1 MPGADSPWK
10 KRRGTGFGILSLTGA
25 AFIVINIATSI
36 IPNEHL
42 VPTLPFYVLN
52 ILPIIA
58 ADILLTMVSS
68 NKSNHD
74 RYTNRVC

>member
-1 MPGADSPWK
+1 MPGSASPWK
-10 KRRGTGFGILSLTGA
+10 ERRVTGFGILSLTGA

-42 VPTLPFYVLN
+42 VPTIPFYVLN

-58 ADILLTMVSS
+58 ADILLT
-68 NKSNHD
+68 
-74 RYTNRVC
+74 